1 MEVQHQTAES
11 FFWADVGCAPSCQQR
26 FYVRTFGLRR
36 ECGNTADVPIPPE
49 YDSARTRAELLF
61 WSLLQIHRVPGT
73 VWEGDPARGAV
84 ALQESPGGVG
94 PHSQTGHVRKC
105 TCSALRSANDLTA
118 SKSAV
123 VISSSSTGPNSHRHR
138 SFKAINESQPAW
150 LHVKELNYFG
160 SYGEYKWWKHFTVD
174 KVCFPACEN
183 LMFFNSLWRWPKYN
197 IIQETLNY
205 LYFTLQYM

>member
-11 FFWADVGCAPSCQQR
+11 FFWADVGCAPSCQR
-26 FYVRTFGLRR
+26 RLYVRTFGLWR
-36 ECGNTADVPIPPE
+36 ECGNTAEVPIPPE
-49 YDSARTRAELLF
+49 YDSARTRAQLLF

-73 VWEGDPARGAV
+73 VWEGDPTRGAV

-118 SKSAV
+118 SKSSV
-123 VISSSSTGPNSHRHR
+123 VISGNSTGPNSHRHC

-150 LHVKELNYFG
+150 LHVKRAKLFQLIWG
-160 SYGEYKWWKHFTVD
+160 ILMMKTLHRWQGMFPSRWKSDV
-174 KVCFPACEN
+174 
-183 LMFFNSLWRWPKYN
+183 L
-197 IIQETLNY
+197 
-205 LYFTLQYM
+205 